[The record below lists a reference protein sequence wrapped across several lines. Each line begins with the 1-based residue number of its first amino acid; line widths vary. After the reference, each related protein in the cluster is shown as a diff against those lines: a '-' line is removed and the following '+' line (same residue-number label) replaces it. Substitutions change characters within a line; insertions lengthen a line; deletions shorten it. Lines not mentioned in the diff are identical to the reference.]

1 MRIYIVGSISS
12 GKSTLA
18 KNLSKILSIPYQP
31 LDEVVHIPDKSNPW
45 GNRKRQVE
53 ERDKLFYSILQQ
65 PKWIIE
71 DVGRPCFQ
79 QGSAMVK
86 RLRYWKG

>member
-31 LDEVVHIPDKSNPW
+31 LDEVVRDLALKNVFIVHDMRCLNVCCNGQKITIL
-45 GNRKRQVE
+45 
-53 ERDKLFYSILQQ
+53 ERIN
-65 PKWIIE
+65 
-71 DVGRPCFQ
+71 
-79 QGSAMVK
+79 
-86 RLRYWKG
+86 